1 MCVRA
6 PLNAHSLTDKM
17 IINVEA
23 NIAAGKST
31 FLTLCKDELTKRG
44 YNVVI
49 VNEQVDDWTSTT
61 DSKGVSIFDHYYQ
74 DKVKYSYVFQ
84 TYVLMS
90 RISTLMKYKRENPN
104 AILLCE
110 RSFMTDYEIFAKTL
124 FESGDMNDIEWNVYN
139 KWHTYVRTVFQEDSS
154 GTVYLRASPDVCIER
169 VKVRSR
175 QSEDLILFEYLV
187 NLHKKHEEWLMR
199 LNEKSGMANDKIIV
213 LNANANIIQN
223 RDALKDHVDKVESF
237 ILRLADASS
246 LDASSL
252 RKVPA
257 VV

>member
-1 MCVRA
+1 
-6 PLNAHSLTDKM
+6 M

-31 FLTLCKDELTKRG
+31 FLTLCKQELTKRG

-74 DKVKYSYVFQ
+74 DKAKYSYVFQ

-90 RISTLMKYKRENPN
+90 RVSTLMKYKQENPN

-139 KWHTYVRTVFQEDSS
+139 KWHTYVRSLFQEESS
-154 GTVYLRASPDVCIER
+154 GTIYLRAAPEVCIER

-175 QSEDLILFEYLV
+175 QSEDLIMYEYLL

-199 LNEKSGMANDKIIV
+199 LDEKTASANNKVIV
-213 LNANANIIQN
+213 LNANMNIITDKN
-223 RDALKDHVDKVESF
+223 ALSSHIDKVESF
-237 ILRLADASS
+237 ILRLADAAS
-246 LDASSL
+246 LDASRL
-252 RKVPA
+252 RKVST
-257 VV
+257 VVQSLPELAA